1 MTLLQGSLR
10 LRLLGLIL
18 VPLVVVSA
26 LMVAWRFNDAR
37 GTAEGIF
44 DRNLI
49 MLGLAVSRDVALSG
63 GDTLSDTTANLFSEA
78 TGGPVFYHV
87 YGPDGSFVT
96 GYSSPP
102 VRRPANVR
110 LDLNTPVLFDAV
122 HQGEPVRAVSLA
134 ERVTID
140 GISGVSVVTV
150 WQQLQPRLAFA
161 NRLAGRAV
169 LVTAS
174 LLSTVAAVVF
184 FGVALGLRPLK
195 QLEQAI
201 QRRST
206 TDLRPIDRQ
215 VPKEARGIVQRLNTL
230 FKSLTEAKDAR
241 ERLISNAA
249 HQLRNPVA
257 AIHTMAQ
264 AVETAKTLE
273 DSQTRAGE
281 LVAETRQAMRLTQQL
296 LSLEGVQ
303 GRPSQLVSCE
313 LNVFLKEYAARVGP
327 RILDADVSFDV
338 DIPKE
343 RVIAKFDETLMQEA
357 LTNLID
363 NALQHG
369 GQRLD
374 KIWLHLAT
382 DAEAVIVEV
391 GNTGQS
397 VPTAISEQVFE
408 RFTQG
413 SESSGAGLGLAIV
426 AEIVSLHGGTITLR
440 SSGMTCFEIR
450 LPKENASRS

>member
-1 MTLLQGSLR
+1 
-10 LRLLGLIL
+10 
-18 VPLVVVSA
+18 
-26 LMVAWRFNDAR
+26 
-37 GTAEGIF
+37 
-44 DRNLI
+44 
-49 MLGLAVSRDVALSG
+49 
-63 GDTLSDTTANLFSEA
+63 
-78 TGGPVFYHV
+78 
-87 YGPDGSFVT
+87 
-96 GYSSPP
+96 
-102 VRRPANVR
+102 
-110 LDLNTPVLFDAV
+110 
-122 HQGEPVRAVSLA
+122 
-134 ERVTID
+134 
-140 GISGVSVVTV
+140 
-150 WQQLQPRLAFA
+150 
-161 NRLAGRAV
+161 
-169 LVTAS
+169 
-174 LLSTVAAVVF
+174 
-184 FGVALGLRPLK
+184 
-195 QLEQAI
+195 
-201 QRRST
+201 
-206 TDLRPIDRQ
+206 
-215 VPKEARGIVQRLNTL
+215 
-230 FKSLTEAKDAR
+230 
-241 ERLISNAA
+241 
-249 HQLRNPVA
+249 
-257 AIHTMAQ
+257 MAQ